1 MQQINAKKII
11 FDKPKISTKSN
22 EVFLK
27 FNILTCN
34 STSTFCR
41 RRRRMWE
48 TQLSP
53 RQRPSAAAS
62 TSAMAAW
69 PRTRGSIRTESCN
82 LRSSKLP
89 QTKNWKMK
97 NLFFENWLVL
107 LENWFSNSKNGFPLK
122 SVFKNDFLIFEIANK
137 LLTEKPKTKAP
148 FGKIVFCRQLKCG
161 F

>member
-1 MQQINAKKII
+1 MLRKLYLTNQKHRQKA
-11 FDKPKISTKSN
+11 TKF
-22 EVFLK
+22 FLK

-97 NLFFENWLVL
+97 NLFFENWLIL

-148 FGKIVFCRQLKCG
+148 FGKIVFRHQLNCG